1 MPGVGRTISGR
12 IAWVDHSQAPPKKE
26 AIAPLFSLLKSIE
39 KYTKS
44 RVEKIDSGGFMSIT
58 PNSPKDASKLER
70 VVEKWTVPIGNLFV
84 SLFHRI
90 ALFGIGAATVWSAG
104 IAFLGMVAKGS
115 ASIEDLLLLFIY
127 LEIGAMVGIYFK
139 TNHMPVRFLIYVA
152 ITAVTRLIIDLVNT
166 KHEADLPILY
176 MGLTILILALA
187 NAIVRYA
194 SFKFPSRTGESE

>member
-1 MPGVGRTISGR
+1 MTLPST
-12 IAWVDHSQAPPKKE
+12 
-26 AIAPLFSLLKSIE
+26 
-39 KYTKS
+39 
-44 RVEKIDSGGFMSIT
+44 
-58 PNSPKDASKLER
+58 SPKDASKIEA
-70 VVEKWTVPIGNLFV
+70 VIEKWTVPIGNLFV

-90 ALFGIGAATVWSAG
+90 ALFGIGAATVWSAAV
-104 IAFLGMVAKGS
+104 AFIGMMHKGS

-187 NAIVRYA
+187 NAVVRYA
-194 SFKFPSRTGESE
+194 SANFPSKAGDNE

>member
-1 MPGVGRTISGR
+1 
-12 IAWVDHSQAPPKKE
+12 
-26 AIAPLFSLLKSIE
+26 
-39 KYTKS
+39 
-44 RVEKIDSGGFMSIT
+44 MS
-58 PNSPKDASKLER
+58 PNSPKDAHKLEEAI
-70 VVEKWTVPIGNLFV
+70 EKWSVPIGNLFV

-90 ALFGIGAATVWSAG
+90 ALFGIGAATVWSAAV
-104 IAFLGMVAKGS
+104 AFLGMVSKGS

-166 KHEADLPILY
+166 KHEADIAILL
-176 MGLTILILALA
+176 MGVTILVLALA

-194 SFKFPSRTGESE
+194 SFKYPSRSGGDNE

>member
-1 MPGVGRTISGR
+1 MGNILSQIDFKDGDFINMP
-12 IAWVDHSQAPPKKE
+12 
-26 AIAPLFSLLKSIE
+26 
-39 KYTKS
+39 
-44 RVEKIDSGGFMSIT
+44 
-58 PNSPKDASKLER
+58 PNSPKDASKIEAL
-70 VVEKWTVPIGNLFV
+70 VEKWTVPIGNLFV

-90 ALFGIGAATVWSAG
+90 ALFGIGAATVWSAVV
-104 IAFLGMVAKGS
+104 AFLGMLHKGS

-166 KHEADLPILY
+166 KHEADMAILL

-194 SFKFPSRTGESE
+194 SHKFPSRSGDNE